1 MMHPTEFRFRMIN
14 TALTAILVV
23 GVFLAWSTFRSDH
36 DQRRRVYT
44 MHLYDEWRTLL
55 DLSDTRITLE
65 LVRSETLKSAD
76 LLRQVG
82 EYCLEVGQRKMSYE
96 EVLERRQHII
106 SVLNLFEQ
114 VVVAH
119 RDNVGD
125 QQMIEN
131 YFKDAIIDHYT
142 NLAPFIRAWE
152 DPMKRRR
159 AWVPVTTAVE
169 EWTAPTTG
177 RPAT

>member
-65 LVRSETLKSAD
+65 LVRRSL
-76 LLRQVG
+76 
-82 EYCLEVGQRKMSYE
+82 
-96 EVLERRQHII
+96 
-106 SVLNLFEQ
+106 
-114 VVVAH
+114 
-119 RDNVGD
+119 
-125 QQMIEN
+125 
-131 YFKDAIIDHYT
+131 T
-142 NLAPFIRAWE
+142 NFHPS
-152 DPMKRRR
+152 
-159 AWVPVTTAVE
+159 
-169 EWTAPTTG
+169 G
-177 RPAT
+177 